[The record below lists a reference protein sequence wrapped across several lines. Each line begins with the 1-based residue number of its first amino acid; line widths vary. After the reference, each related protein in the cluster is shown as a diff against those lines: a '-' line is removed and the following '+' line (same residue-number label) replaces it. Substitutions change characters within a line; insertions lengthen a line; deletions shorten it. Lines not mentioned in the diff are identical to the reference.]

1 MNFKQFKEELQS
13 RLLAEAESKLDG
25 TIEFAE
31 MMKNGGIQNGIIY
44 RPEGSRIGI
53 TTYVEK
59 CYEAYQEGYP
69 IEKIVEDYIPAMID
83 HSPDV
88 EVDYDGLI
96 NTLVPEN
103 TVPALIPRKGNEEL
117 LETVPHVPLQN
128 LEIIFKFSISDFFG
142 GGMANV
148 SNQFSERFG
157 FTAEELLDIATNNM
171 KGQTVVTPLT
181 EILYGSRKSD
191 TDWDA
196 LKNSGETMLV
206 VSNQSNFQGA
216 AAILDKDTMMKIA
229 DMFEEDMYIL
239 PSSIHECMVV
249 PRSMGPVEE
258 FQSLVKSANEEA
270 VDPEDWLSDD
280 VYVFDSRTQEITR
293 VADVLEKSEQQTYTV
308 PSLSAR

>member
-1 MNFKQFKEELQS
+1 MDFNQFKEELQS

-44 RPEGSRIGI
+44 RPAGSRIGI

-59 CYEAYQEGYP
+59 CYESYQEGYP
-69 IEKIVEDYIPAMID
+69 IEKIVEDYIPAMIN

-103 TVPALIPRKGNEEL
+103 IVPALIPRKGNEEL
-117 LETVPHVPLQN
+117 LETIPHVSFHN
-128 LEIIFKFSISDFFG
+128 LEVIFKFSIPDFFG

-157 FTAEELLDIATNNM
+157 FAAEELLDIALNNM
-171 KGQTVVTPLT
+171 KGQTVVTPLP
-181 EILYGSRKSD
+181 EILYGSGKSD
-191 TDWDA
+191 TDWES

-229 DMFEEDMYIL
+229 DIFEEDMYIL

-249 PRSMGPVEE
+249 PQSMGPVED
-258 FQSLVKSANEEA
+258 FQRMVKSANEEA
-270 VDPEDWLSDD
+270 VAPEDWLSDD

-293 VADVLEKSEQQTYTV
+293 VADVLEKSEQQMHTA
-308 PSLSAR
+308 PSPSVR